1 MSTILLA
8 FKEGELS
15 AEHLAQIQ
23 TLVPDKRL
31 LVTQDRAEIEAVLDD
46 IEISV
51 CSFPTDLLSQAP
63 NLRWH
68 QAWGAG
74 VDWVLRY
81 PELVEADLII
91 TNASGVHAIPIS
103 EHIMAFLLAFARNI
117 PDQVH
122 NQAHGKWR
130 SPRHNSIFELAGKK
144 MLLIGVGAIG
154 AHTAPMAAAFGITVT
169 GIRRNPEKS
178 IPGIAAM
185 YGPERLHECL
195 PNADFVVLTVPLT
208 DETKGMISEAELR
221 LMKPNAYIINIGRG
235 GTIQQNV
242 MIRALQEGWIAG
254 AGLDVTD
261 PEPLPE
267 SSPLWSMENV
277 IITAHYSGRTPN
289 YTERALAIFLDNL
302 ERYVAGKPL
311 VNVVD
316 KRLGY

>member
-1 MSTILLA
+1 MPTILLA
-8 FKEGELS
+8 FQEGELS
-15 AEHLAQIQ
+15 AEYLAQIQ
-23 TLVPDKRL
+23 ALVPDKRL
-31 LVTQDRAEIEAVLDD
+31 CVTQDRAEIEAILDD

-51 CSFPTDLLSQAP
+51 CSFPTDLLSKGS

-74 VDWVLRY
+74 VDWILRY
-81 PELVEADLII
+81 PKLAESDLII

-117 PDQVH
+117 PDQIRS
-122 NQAHGKWR
+122 QANGKWR
-130 SPRHNSIFELAGKK
+130 SPRWESIFELAGKN

-154 AHTAPMAAAFGITVT
+154 AHTAPIASAFGITVT
-169 GIRRNPEKS
+169 GIRRNPGKNVPD
-178 IPGIAAM
+178 ITTM

-195 PNADFVVLTVPLT
+195 PEADFVVLTVPLT
-208 DETKGMISEAELR
+208 DETRGIIGEEEFR
-221 LMKPNAYIINIGRG
+221 LMKPSAHIINIGRG
-235 GTIQQNV
+235 GTIQQDA

-302 ERYVAGKPL
+302 ERYVTGKPL
-311 VNVVD
+311 INVID